1 MYIDIK
7 NHLIEMSMWYIIK
20 QLSLILLIAMATSM
34 KGQEAFFLDS
44 LYQESISN
52 IGSLKRQILQS
63 DVDYYKGNKGLSAG
77 FSLNNSEFNLEDNG
91 VSSRFRVNMNL
102 LGSGWMSNKIDAE
115 RKSMQLQLSELL
127 GDQEDLN
134 HNYGIYYDF
143 IIYLFNQ
150 QKEPIIRDL
159 LDVTNELEYQYT
171 NLYYNKLASFED
183 VIDSRSKIFKYQS
196 VLDAVQNYNDI
207 LSEMIVSA
215 QLPVVKDDLKY
226 IYDIEIESL
235 KEAISQD
242 TLLELRVALEKSVV
256 DHQFKKD
263 ELPRLQV
270 STGYRARDLDINR
283 GQMFFT
289 LNFSKD
295 LAPSRSNSKT
305 LHYQLIEGRKEM
317 EVFQKEKEIVNLYYE
332 YQYKLKQYHT
342 ELYKKFH
349 YDERS
354 RVNQV
359 KSEILDLEQGVYSLS
374 LTSDSL
380 MVELER
386 VEIRQQLFLKL
397 LKIKRLIYPFEI
409 GPYLRK
415 IPLEDDAPRYVGN
428 RFYLVR
434 DGYALSANDLNI
446 LQGNEIE
453 VITTED
459 ILTMREIV
467 LVPIHSFE
475 SRVEL
480 EEWISL
486 KIEDHPQRNFL
497 FTDLEGFKKLEIK
510 TLDQPSLTF
519 NQR

>member
-1 MYIDIK
+1 MSIDIK
-7 NHLIEMSMWYIIK
+7 NQLIEMSIGYIIK
-20 QLSLILLIAMATSM
+20 QLSLILLIAITTSM

-44 LYQESISN
+44 LYQESLSN
-52 IGSLKRQILQS
+52 LGSLKRQILQS
-63 DVDYYKGNKGLSAG
+63 DIDYYKGNRGLSAG
-77 FSLNNSEFNLEDNG
+77 ISLNNSEFNLEDNG
-91 VSSRFRVNMNL
+91 MSSRFRVNMNL

-115 RKSMQLQLSELL
+115 RKSMQLELNEMI
-127 GDQEDLN
+127 GDQEDLR

-143 IIYLFNQ
+143 IVYLFNH

-196 VLDAVQNYNDI
+196 VLDGVQNYNDI

-215 QLPVVKDDLKY
+215 QLPVVEDDLKY
-226 IYDIEIESL
+226 IYDIDIESL

-242 TLLELRVALEKSVV
+242 TLMEMRVALEKSVV

-295 LAPSRSNSKT
+295 LAPSRSKSKT

-317 EVFQKEKEIVNLYYE
+317 EVFHKEKEIVKLYYE

-349 YDERS
+349 FDERS

-359 KSEILDLEQGVYSLS
+359 KSEMLDLEQGVYSLD
-374 LTSDSL
+374 LTADSL
-380 MVELER
+380 IVELER
-386 VEIRQQLFLKL
+386 IEIKQHLFTKL
-397 LKIKRLIYPFEI
+397 LEIKRLIHPLELGQF
-409 GPYLRK
+409 LKK

-428 RFYLVR
+428 RFYLIR

-453 VITTED
+453 VISTED

-467 LVPIHSFE
+467 LVPVNTFE

-480 EEWISL
+480 EEWISI

-497 FTDLEGFKKLEIK
+497 FTDLKGFKELEIK
-510 TLDQPSLTF
+510 TLDQPTLTF